1 MNHWRKFWRMLNQG
15 AFYNHQ
21 RRADLTA
28 GNADWYH
35 KILI

>member
-21 RRADLTA
+21 RQADLTA
-28 GNADWYH
+28 WNADW
-35 KILI
+35 